1 MSRPVVAGVDGSPE
15 SLAAA
20 EWAAREAARRDLPL
34 HLVHASDWSP
44 TQAPSAAASTV
55 RRHVGRGILREA
67 EDHIARTSPEVR
79 LTDEQV
85 EGPATEVLSHAAQQ
99 AELLVLGSRGLSGF
113 TGFLV
118 GSVAQAVVARATRPV
133 VLVEAGEGSE
143 DEHLP
148 DEDGN
153 ASLRT
158 PYRDVVLGIDVGDP
172 CDEVIEFAFEAA
184 RLRGATL
191 HAIHAWDNSS
201 TVALGPD
208 EPGIGDG
215 PRREEEWR
223 GFLTAVLQNWRD
235 KYPGVKVTETVV
247 KGRAATHLVRAA
259 SGAGLLVVGR
269 RLRETRLGRHTGPV
283 THTVIHHAR
292 CPVAVVAHG

>member
-20 EWAAREAARRDLPL
+20 EWAAREAVRRDVPL

-44 TQAPSAAASTV
+44 TQAPSAAASMV
-55 RRHVGRGILREA
+55 RRHVGRGVLRKA
-67 EDHIARTSPEVR
+67 EDRIARTCPEAR

-85 EGPATEVLSHAAQQ
+85 DGPAAEALSHAAQQ

-133 VLVEAGEGSE
+133 VLVEAGERSE

-153 ASLRT
+153 TSLLT
-158 PYRDVVLGIDVGDP
+158 PYRDVVLGIDVSDP
-172 CDEVIEFAFEAA
+172 CDEVIEFAFESA

-191 HAIHAWDNSS
+191 HAVQAWDNASA
-201 TVALGPD
+201 VALGSGA
-208 EPGIGDG
+208 PGIGEG

-223 GFLTAVLQNWRD
+223 TFLTAVLQNWRD
-235 KYPGVKVTETVV
+235 KYPGVEVTETVV

-269 RLRETRLGRHTGPV
+269 RVRETHLGRHTGPV

-292 CPVAVVAHG
+292 CPVAVVAHD